1 MKKMIRV
8 FLAVVMSAIMIIGC
22 GKDNEIASEEN
33 GEVTSTED
41 KEENDVRLPSGED
54 FETDVKAETLWVND
68 DGIVVDANGDPVRE
82 YREIYKVEGNNA
94 LTDGKN
100 ILEGYAIDEEGK
112 IIFNIPEEVQYD
124 EKGSDSESTNVN
136 FSYGIFLQDVEDGRL
151 YAKDHK
157 IVDAK
162 GDVVPDWEFIIV
174 NGFDQL
180 VIDGTVIE
188 GFSVADDGRIV
199 KEDEENKEPEQ
210 DNESGDQK
218 IEYQKITIEELN
230 GNNTYV
236 DMQYEGV
243 EITGV
248 ASHIDGKSFYLFSEN
263 DEREY
268 SFINGDN
275 IETPSVNEIVTIKGI
290 VLVVPGHGDY
300 LIAAQEIEMTGKY
313 VYGN

>member
-8 FLAVVMSAIMIIGC
+8 FLAVVISAIMIIGC

-275 IETPSVNEIVTIKGI
+275 IETPSVNEIVTIKGS

-300 LIAAQEIEMTGKY
+300 LIVAKEIEMTGKNI
-313 VYGN
+313 YGN

>member
-1 MKKMIRV
+1 MKKKVIFFV
-8 FLAVVMSAIMIIGC
+8 ILIIAISLLGVYVYINKYI
-22 GKDNEIASEEN
+22 KTDSKIEN
-33 GEVTSTED
+33 
-41 KEENDVRLPSGED
+41 N
-54 FETDVKAETLWVND
+54 TL
-68 DGIVVDANGDPVRE
+68 
-82 YREIYKVEGNNA
+82 
-94 LTDGKN
+94 
-100 ILEGYAIDEEGK
+100 
-112 IIFNIPEEVQYD
+112 
-124 EKGSDSESTNVN
+124 
-136 FSYGIFLQDVEDGRL
+136 
-151 YAKDHK
+151 
-157 IVDAK
+157 
-162 GDVVPDWEFIIV
+162 
-174 NGFDQL
+174 
-180 VIDGTVIE
+180 
-188 GFSVADDGRIV
+188 
-199 KEDEENKEPEQ
+199 EENKEPEQ

>member
-1 MKKMIRV
+1 MKKVIRV
-8 FLAVVMSAIMIIGC
+8 FLTVVMIAIMIIGC
-22 GKDNEIASEEN
+22 GKDKEIASEEN
-33 GEVTSTED
+33 EGVTSTED
-41 KEENDVRLPSGED
+41 KEKNDIRLPSGED
-54 FETDVKAETLWVND
+54 FETDVKAETFWVND

-82 YREIYKVEGNNA
+82 YREIYKAEGNNA
-94 LTDGKN
+94 LTDGEN
-100 ILEGYAIDEEGK
+100 ILEGYAIDEDGK

-124 EKGSDSESTNVN
+124 DPESDSEPSNAN
-136 FSYGIFLQDVEDGRL
+136 FNYGFLLQDVEDGKL

-157 IVDAK
+157 IVDAD
-162 GDVVPDWEFIIV
+162 GNVVPDWEFIIV

-188 GFSVADDGRIV
+188 GFTVADDGQIV
-199 KEDEENKEPEQ
+199 TGEGESKEPEQ
-210 DNESGDQK
+210 DNESGEQQV
-218 IEYQKITIEELN
+218 EYEKMTIEELN
-230 GNNTYV
+230 GNNTYL
-236 DMQYEGV
+236 DMQYKGV

-263 DEREY
+263 DESEY

-275 IETPSVNEIVTIKGI
+275 IETPSVNEIVTIKGS
-290 VLVVPGHGDY
+290 VLVAPGHGEY

>member
-41 KEENDVRLPSGED
+41 KENDVRLPSGED

-82 YREIYKVEGNNA
+82 YREIYKAEGNNA
-94 LTDGKN
+94 LTDGEN

-157 IVDAK
+157 IVEAK